1 MAKLKSKYQR
11 DEKEIIKSM
20 KKSGV
25 QTFITQITMIETSK
39 IKGYQIYDCTYV
51 DQGKTR
57 NVQMIAQD
65 ITDAVNKIESIVGA
79 GIPQQTANIMLSR
92 YTDDRDIDS
101 KLKSIRNYNDI
112 HNYKDLLNG

>member
-25 QTFITQITMIETSK
+25 QTFITQICMIETSK
-39 IKGYQIYDCTYV
+39 IKGHQIYDCTYV
-51 DQGKTR
+51 DQGKIR

-79 GIPQQTANIMLSR
+79 GIPQQTANMVLKNP
-92 YTDDRDIDS
+92 TIDQD
-101 KLKSIRNYNDI
+101 NDPW
-112 HNYKDLLNG
+112 LG